1 MNFLYDLLIMKNYEE
16 NNMYKYV
23 NIYILYFFVDVFLI
37 KIWVNKLDIYL

>member
-1 MNFLYDLLIMKNYEE
+1 MNFLYDLSIMKNYEE